1 MKALDK
7 EIQESIFMKV
17 NINAEK
23 DLNLKIKQ
31 DLKRRKNEKKKILV
45 SLFKKL

>member
-1 MKALDK
+1 
-7 EIQESIFMKV
+7 MKV